1 MRRREKTDRETINDC
16 MRKTPSLLLL
26 LTAWPLIGVGPASAQ
41 AVGAGP
47 LTLAQASA
55 LAAQS
60 SPALTGAAQSLAQA
74 RARVGQAQAG
84 RRFQITFNSTVSA
97 SNASVYQP
105 PPTQETFGTLQ
116 NTLTV
121 PLPLGARPG
130 LAVRQAREQF
140 GAAQTQFDAARLALA
155 AQVAAAYFDLLRKQ
169 ALLAVAQETLASNQ
183 RALGDARKRKA
194 AGDVAQL
201 DVLQAQVPVASA
213 QAALD
218 GAENDLLVARQTL
231 NSVLG
236 RPLDGDIAVADVAA
250 AAPLPSYTLDQAR
263 AFAVERSPDVR
274 AADATVRA
282 DEAALSA
289 ARLYHEPAFSLQAI
303 DIRSKDVTSFS
314 RQDTLQAAV
323 TLPLS
328 DGGLGREQVRE
339 AEAALAGARAQVA
352 GTRRTVLASV
362 SAAYLTAG
370 SRRRQVAAALVTQ
383 QIAQETYDKTRLGY
397 QNGLFPLLNV
407 LNAQAA
413 LTQARIAYTQA
424 VYDAAAAAA
433 GLAAAFEGATPVA
446 PALPAPTT
454 PAPTTT
460 PGTGGTGANGT
471 SPAGAGGP
479 GTTPSGTST
488 TGTGAGGA
496 GAGGRGTP

>member
-1 MRRREKTDRETINDC
+1 MRTTLS
-16 MRKTPSLLLL
+16 PLLL
-26 LTAWPLIGVGPASAQ
+26 LTAWPLLWAGPASAQ
-41 AVGAGP
+41 NAGAGP
-47 LTLAQASA
+47 LTLAQANA
-55 LAAQS
+55 LAAQA
-60 SPALTGAAQSLAQA
+60 SPSLTSAAQSLAQA
-74 RARVGQAQAG
+74 GARVGQAQAQ
-84 RRFQITFNSTVSA
+84 RRFQITFNSTASL
-97 SNASVYQP
+97 SNANVYQP
-105 PPTQETFGTLQ
+105 PPAQETFGTLQ

-121 PLPLGARPG
+121 PLPLGARPRF
-130 LAVRQAREQF
+130 AIRQAQEQF
-140 GAAQTQFDAARLALA
+140 GAAQAQYDVARLALA
-155 AQVAAAYFDLLRKQ
+155 AQVASAYFDLLRRQ
-169 ALLAVAQETLASNQ
+169 ALLAVAQETLASDE

-201 DVLQAQVPVASA
+201 DVLQAQVPAASA

-218 GAENDLLVARQTL
+218 GAENDLAVAKQTL

-236 RPLDGDIAVADVAA
+236 HPLDADLAVADVTS
-250 AAPLPSYTLDQAR
+250 AAPLTAYTLDQAR
-263 AFAVERSPDVR
+263 AFAVQRSPDVR

-282 DEAALSA
+282 DEAAVAA
-289 ARLYHEPAFSLQAI
+289 ARLYREPALSLQAI

-314 RQDTLQAAV
+314 REDTLQAAV

-352 GTRRTVLASV
+352 QTRRTVLASV

-370 SRRRQVAAALVTQ
+370 SRRRQLAAALVTQ

-397 QNGLFPLLNV
+397 QNGLFPLINV
-407 LNAQAA
+407 LNAQAS

-433 GLAAAFEGATPVA
+433 GLTAAFEGAS
-446 PALPAPTT
+446 PAVPTGAAPTT
-454 PAPTTT
+454 PSST
-460 PGTGGTGANGT
+460 PPVTPSGTGANGT

-479 GTTPSGTST
+479 GTTPAGTGT
-488 TGTGAGGA
+488 TGTGGA

>member
-1 MRRREKTDRETINDC
+1 

-26 LTAWPLIGVGPASAQ
+26 LTAWPTLGAGPASAQ
-41 AVGAGP
+41 TTGTEP

-60 SPALTGAAQSLAQA
+60 SPSLTGAAQSLAQA
-74 RARVGQAQAG
+74 RARVGQALAG
-84 RRFQITFNSTVSA
+84 RRFQITFNSTISG

-130 LAVRQAREQF
+130 LAIRQAQAQF
-140 GAAQTQFDAARLALA
+140 GAAQAQYDAARLALA
-155 AQVAAAYFDLLRKQ
+155 AQVASAYFDLLRRQ
-169 ALLAVAQETLASNQ
+169 ALRTVAQETLASDR
-183 RALGDARKRKA
+183 RALSDARRRQA
-194 AGDVAQL
+194 AGDVAQI

-218 GAENDLLVARQTL
+218 GAENDLAVARQTL
-231 NSVLG
+231 NSALG
-236 RPLDGDIAVADVAA
+236 RPLDGDLLIADVVA

-263 AFAVERSPDVR
+263 AFAVERSPDIR

-289 ARLYHEPAFSLQAI
+289 ARLYREPAFSLQAI

-339 AEAALAGARAQVA
+339 AEAALAGARAQAA
-352 GTRRTVLASV
+352 GTRRTVLAGV

-370 SRRRQVAAALVTQ
+370 SRRRQAAAALTTQ
-383 QIAQETYDKTRLGY
+383 RIAQETYDKTRLGY
-397 QNGLFPLLNV
+397 RNGLFPLINV

-433 GLAAAFEGATPVA
+433 GLSAAFQGAATAAPGPSA
-446 PALPAPTT
+446 PAT

-460 PGTGGTGANGT
+460 APGAGGTGANGT

>member
-1 MRRREKTDRETINDC
+1 
-16 MRKTPSLLLL
+16 MRKTSTLLLFL
-26 LTAWPLIGVGPASAQ
+26 LPAWPILWAGPVSAQ
-41 AVGAGP
+41 AAGGGP
-47 LTLAQASA
+47 LTLAQADA

-60 SPALTGAAQSLAQA
+60 SPFLTSAAQSLAQA

-84 RRFQITFNSTVSA
+84 RRFQITFNSTVSG

-105 PPTQETFGTLQ
+105 PPSQETFGTLQ

-121 PLPLGARPG
+121 PLPIGARPR
-130 LAVRQAREQF
+130 LAITQAQEQL
-140 GAAQTQFDAARLALA
+140 GAAQAQYDAARLALA
-155 AQVAAAYFDLLRKQ
+155 AQVASAYFDLLRKQ
-169 ALLAVAQETLASNQ
+169 ALLAIAQETLASDQ
-183 RALGDARKRKA
+183 RAFGDAQNRKA

-201 DVLQAQVPVASA
+201 DVLQAQVPAAAA

-218 GAENDLLVARQTL
+218 GAENDLIVARQAL

-236 RPLDGDIAVADVAA
+236 RPLDGDLIVADVAA

-263 AFAVERSPDVR
+263 AFAVGRSPDIR

-282 DEAALSA
+282 DEAALAA
-289 ARLYHEPAFSLQAI
+289 ARLYREPTLSLQAI

-314 RQDTLQAAV
+314 REDTLQAAV

-339 AEAALAGARAQVA
+339 AEAALAGARAQVEA
-352 GTRRTVLASV
+352 TRRTVLANV

-397 QNGLFPLLNV
+397 QNGLFPLINV

-433 GLAAAFEGATPVA
+433 GLAAAFEGATPAA
-446 PALPAPTT
+446 PAPAAPTT
-454 PAPTTT
+454 PTIPTPMTIT
-460 PGTGGTGANGT
+460 PGANGTGANGT

-479 GTTPSGTST
+479 GTTPAGTST

>member
-1 MRRREKTDRETINDC
+1 
-16 MRKTPSLLLL
+16 MRKTPSQLLL
-26 LTAWPLIGVGPASAQ
+26 LTTWPALWAGPALAQ
-41 AVGAGP
+41 VAAATGP

-60 SPALTGAAQSLAQA
+60 SPTLTSAAQALAQA
-74 RARVGQAQAG
+74 RARVGQAQAQ
-84 RRFQITFNSTVSA
+84 RRLQITFNSTASL
-97 SNASVYQP
+97 SNANVYQP
-105 PPTQETFGTLQ
+105 PPAQETFGTLQ
-116 NTLTV
+116 NTLTL

-130 LAVRQAREQF
+130 LAITQAQQQF
-140 GAAQTQFDAARLALA
+140 GAAQAQYDSARLALS
-155 AQVAAAYFDLLRKQ
+155 AQVASAYFDLLRKQ
-169 ALLAVAQETLASNQ
+169 ALLAVAQETLASDL
-183 RALGDARKRKA
+183 RALGDAQKRQA

-201 DVLQAQVPVASA
+201 DVLQAQVPAASA

-218 GAENDLLVARQTL
+218 GAENDLAVARQAL

-236 RPLDGDIAVADVAA
+236 RSLDADIAVADVDAV
-250 AAPLPSYTLDQAR
+250 APVTSYTLEQAR
-263 AFAVERSPDVR
+263 GLAVQRSPDVR

-289 ARLYHEPAFSLQAI
+289 ARLFREPTLSLQAI

-314 RQDTLQAAV
+314 REDTLQAAV

-339 AEAALAGARAQVA
+339 AQAALAGARAQGEA
-352 GTRRTVLASV
+352 TRRTVLASV

-370 SRRRQVAAALVTQ
+370 SKRRQLAAALATQ

-397 QNGLFPLLNV
+397 QNGLFPLINV

-433 GLAAAFEGATPVA
+433 GLSAAFEGGTPAAPSGPTAA
-446 PALPAPTT
+446 PAPPA
-454 PAPTTT
+454 TT
-460 PGTGGTGANGT
+460 PGAAGTGANGT
-471 SPAGAGGP
+471 SPAGANAP
-479 GTTPSGTST
+479 GTTPTGTST

-496 GAGGRGTP
+496 GSGGRGTP

>member
-1 MRRREKTDRETINDC
+1 
-16 MRKTPSLLLL
+16 MRKTPPPLLL
-26 LTAWPLIGVGPASAQ
+26 LTAWPILWTGPAFAQ
-41 AVGAGP
+41 ASPTGP
-47 LTLAQASA
+47 LTLAQANA
-55 LAAQS
+55 QAAQS
-60 SPALTGAAQSLAQA
+60 SPSLTSAAQSLAQA
-74 RARVGQAQAG
+74 RARVGQAQAQ
-84 RRFQITFNSTVSA
+84 RRLQITFNSTASL
-97 SNASVYQP
+97 SNAGVYQP
-105 PPTQETFGTLQ
+105 PPSQETFGTLQ

-130 LAVRQAREQF
+130 LAITQAQEQL
-140 GAAQTQFDAARLALA
+140 GAAQAQYDSARLALA
-155 AQVAAAYFDLLRKQ
+155 AQVAVAYFDLLRKQ
-169 ALLAVAQETLASNQ
+169 ALLAVAQETLASDL
-183 RALGDARKRKA
+183 RALGDAQKRQA

-201 DVLQAQVPVASA
+201 DVLQAQVPAASA

-218 GAENDLLVARQTL
+218 GAENDLAVARQTL

-236 RPLDGDIAVADVAA
+236 RGLDADVAVA
-250 AAPLPSYTLDQAR
+250 EVDAVAPVTSYTLDQAR
-263 AFAVERSPDVR
+263 ALAVQRSPDVR

-289 ARLYHEPAFSLQAI
+289 ARLYREPTLSLQAI

-314 RQDTLQAAV
+314 REDTVQAAV

-339 AEAALAGARAQVA
+339 AQAALAGARAQVET
-352 GTRRTVLASV
+352 TRRTVLASV

-370 SRRRQVAAALVTQ
+370 SKRRQLAAALATQ

-397 QNGLFPLLNV
+397 QNGLFPLINV

-433 GLAAAFEGATPVA
+433 GLSAAFEGGT
-446 PALPAPTT
+446 
-454 PAPTTT
+454 PTTT
-460 PGTGGTGANGT
+460 PASSTTAPAPSPPTTAPDAAGTGANGT
-471 SPAGAGGP
+471 SPAGANAP
-479 GTTPSGTST
+479 GTTPTGTST

-496 GAGGRGTP
+496 GSGGRGTP